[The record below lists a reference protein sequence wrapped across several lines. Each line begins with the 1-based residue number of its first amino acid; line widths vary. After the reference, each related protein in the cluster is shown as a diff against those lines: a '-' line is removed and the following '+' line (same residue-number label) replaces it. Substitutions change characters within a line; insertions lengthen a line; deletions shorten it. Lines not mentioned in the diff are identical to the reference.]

1 MLVFF
6 LNNTTAT
13 IDNEPF
19 FCSLCAETKSRIAK
33 RIKCPE
39 CARFICKACFE
50 SLSMVGLAQCPYC
63 SSPLSKKGTEAGTQ
77 ETIEIIKKASQ
88 MVEVGDFLSAEAYF
102 QQALRI
108 DSSSIVAWK
117 KLGKMYFQMKNWEK
131 AKFCFS
137 KVLKVNPKD
146 QEAKNDFIEADH
158 RIRSYY

>member
-1 MLVFF
+1 
-6 LNNTTAT
+6 
-13 IDNEPF
+13 
-19 FCSLCAETKSRIAK
+19 
-33 RIKCPE
+33 
-39 CARFICKACFE
+39 
-50 SLSMVGLAQCPYC
+50 MVGLAQCPYC
-63 SSPLSKKGTEAGTQ
+63 SSSLSKKGTEAGTQ

-102 QQALRI
+102 QQVLRI
-108 DSSSIVAWK
+108 DSNSIVAWK